1 MAHLIRFQRTANAPT
16 RRDCGTVAGRGW
28 ARRADLRESASRPRQ
43 SKLGGHNNSLKSVVG
58 RVVRADV
65 HPFIA
70 VPNYAGVR
78 VVSRIVVGISRR
90 ETQTCAC
97 YERHKAPTSKAGH
110 TKTPADGGGA
120 NPWGYRGR
128 AEPGTNRACA
138 EPRANRGRAEPNTSE
153 ATADGSTPEATTD
166 GSTSEATADASTSE
180 ATADASTSEATAD
193 GRAPKATTDGR
204 APEATADGSTAEAT
218 TDGRAPEAAADGSTA
233 EATAAKSTPA
243 EATTLSKSPIREHR
257 CQYQGR
263 SSSKPKSFH
272 GGLLHTTVT
281 SLKNI

>member
-1 MAHLIRFQRTANAPT
+1 MSLLSPFVCLVAPF
-16 RRDCGTVAGRGW
+16 RRQ
-28 ARRADLRESASRPRQ
+28 P
-43 SKLGGHNNSLKSVVG
+43 GGHNNSLKSIVV

-65 HPFIA
+65 HPLIA

-78 VVSRIVVGISRR
+78 VISGIVVGIGRR

-128 AEPGTNRACA
+128 AEAGTNRACA
-138 EPRANRGRAEPNTSE
+138 ESRANRSRAEPNTSE
-153 ATADGSTPEATTD
+153 ATADGSTSEATTD
-166 GSTSEATADASTSE
+166 GSTSEATADGSTSE
-180 ATADASTSEATAD
+180 ATANGGT
-193 GRAPKATTDGR
+193 P
-204 APEATADGSTAEAT
+204 
-218 TDGRAPEAAADGSTA
+218 

-263 SSSKPKSFH
+263 GSSKPKSFH
-272 GGLLHTTVT
+272 GRLLPTTVT
-281 SLKNI
+281 SLRSSSPIPGQKSWR

>member
-1 MAHLIRFQRTANAPT
+1 MAASGKQKRTYVMSLLSPIVAPF
-16 RRDCGTVAGRGW
+16 RRQ
-28 ARRADLRESASRPRQ
+28 P
-43 SKLGGHNNSLKSVVG
+43 GGHNNSLKSIVV

-65 HPFIA
+65 HPLIA

-78 VVSRIVVGISRR
+78 VISGIVVGISRR

-128 AEPGTNRACA
+128 AEAGTNRACPESRANRSRAEAGTNRACA
-138 EPRANRGRAEPNTSE
+138 ESRSRAEPNTSE
-153 ATADGSTPEATTD
+153 ATADGSTSEATAD
-166 GSTSEATADASTSE
+166 GSTSEATANGGT
-180 ATADASTSEATAD
+180 
-193 GRAPKATTDGR
+193 P
-204 APEATADGSTAEAT
+204 
-218 TDGRAPEAAADGSTA
+218 

-257 CQYQGR
+257 CQYQGCC
-263 SSSKPKSFH
+263 SSKPKSSH
-272 GGLLHTTVT
+272 GGLLHTTAT